1 MAVKKKPPEAA
12 TDVLPDFTIDKLG
25 TPQYDSPLLD
35 YLDPLHISQ
44 GFVSDTARIVYDA
57 HLDSIKNY
65 LAAGVEPPSME
76 VAGPRKK
83 IFFNPSDVRAAIVT
97 CGGLCPGLND
107 VVRALF
113 MELHYR
119 YHVKEVLGIRYG
131 YSGLVP
137 RMGQPPITLTPHMV
151 SNIHR
156 EGGTLLG
163 SSRGPQESREIV
175 DYLERIRIDL
185 LFVIGGDGTQRGALD
200 IASEV
205 ERRKLKIGII
215 GIPKTIDNDISFVE
229 RSFGFTTAVSIAKDV
244 LSTGHEEARGAY
256 NGVAVVKL
264 MGRNSGFIA
273 AMAAVANGDAN
284 FVLVPEVPFDMDGEK
299 GLLKILEQRL
309 EDRQHAL
316 VVVAEGAGQNLL
328 KKENMGIPRLN
339 RGTDASGNVK
349 LGDIGV
355 YLRDRIAAHFKS
367 GWHAATVKYI
377 DPSYIIRSSPAN
389 AEDSIFC
396 SQLGQYAVHAA
407 LSGRTRMVVGIW
419 NNTFTH
425 VPMSAVISKR
435 KQIDPSGPEWLAVLE
450 STGQPASMV
459 N

>member
-1 MAVKKKPPEAA
+1 MAKKIIPDTASQQG
-12 TDVLPDFTIDKLG
+12 LPDFTIDKLG
-25 TPQYDSPLLD
+25 KPEYDSPLLEH
-35 YLDPLHISQ
+35 LDPMNTLQ
-44 GFVSDTARIVYDA
+44 GFVEDTARIVYDA
-57 HLDSIKNY
+57 RIDSIKRT
-65 LAAGVEPPSME
+65 LAAGGDPPSME
-76 VAGPRKK
+76 VAGPRRK

-107 VVRALF
+107 VVRALY
-113 MELHYR
+113 MEMHYR
-119 YHVKEVLGIRYG
+119 YRVKEVLGIRYG

-137 RMGQPPITLTPHMV
+137 RVGQPPISLTPEIV

-163 SSRGPQESREIV
+163 SSRGPQEPGEIT
-175 DYLERIRIDL
+175 DYLERMRINIL
-185 LFVIGGDGTQRGALD
+185 YVIGGDGTQRGALD

-205 ERRKLKIGII
+205 ERRKLKIGIV

-229 RSFGFTTAVSIAKDV
+229 RSFGFTTAVSIAKEV

-264 MGRNSGFIA
+264 MGRHSGFIA

-284 FVLVPEVPFDMDGEK
+284 FVLVPEIPFDMDGEK
-299 GLLKILEQRL
+299 GLLRVIEERL

-316 VVVAEGAGQNLL
+316 VVVAEGAGQDLL
-328 KKENMGIPRLN
+328 RRENVQN
-339 RGTDASGNVK
+339 QYDASGNVK
-349 LGDIGV
+349 LADIGI
-355 YLRDRIAAHFKS
+355 YLRDRIADHFKS

-396 SQLGQYAVHAA
+396 SQLGQKAVHAA
-407 LSGRTRMVVGIW
+407 MSGRTKMVVGVW

-435 KQIDPSGPEWLAVLE
+435 KQIDPSGPEWLGVLE
-450 STGQPASMV
+450 ATGQPAVMV